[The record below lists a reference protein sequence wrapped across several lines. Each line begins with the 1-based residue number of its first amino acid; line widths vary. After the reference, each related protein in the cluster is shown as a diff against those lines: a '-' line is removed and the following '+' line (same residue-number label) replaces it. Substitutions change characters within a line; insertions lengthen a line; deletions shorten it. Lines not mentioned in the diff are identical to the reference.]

1 MKDLLPWILPP
12 AIGAVIGWFTNALA
26 IKMLFRPYREYRL
39 FGLRIP
45 FTPGILPR
53 EKSRLAASIGDSVAR
68 DLITPEV
75 LRERLESPDLRAKVA
90 AASRSI
96 VDSALDAKAAAL
108 LDGEGMLLAS
118 PGGALARGALGSV
131 WRGFLSSG
139 ALASGVEAAAFDL
152 LEAMADRKLGEIAP
166 PGRLAELAAR
176 FAGSPVAERARELA
190 ATLAGGAVERA
201 LEGGLKPD
209 DVVPLGKALAAFDA
223 AAGALLPALEAALSR
238 YLDEPSVRVILE
250 RYGAAMVRKEIDRLG
265 TLQRLLVNA
274 GGYERSIIET
284 MPKAIDDLVDAIR
297 KFAFGPEGG
306 NKLAAWLRARLEGL
320 WLEPLTKHALLGNGA
335 ASTFAASLAGTVAD
349 RLLAAARD
357 EQLEAR
363 LSALLS
369 KPEIATVG
377 ALLETLGPD
386 TARVAARLAS
396 RAAVSALSG
405 LAGGGSSRAI
415 GAFAHGA
422 AACLG
427 DATLGE
433 LGAFDSRWRDEASD
447 VLAGLVI
454 ALAVKET
461 PRALEGIDV
470 SRLVRERIEA
480 LDMRELEAMVL
491 RVVDRELFWIT
502 ALGGI
507 LGFLIGALQS
517 LLSLIRI

>member
-1 MKDLLPWILPP
+1 MKDLLPWVLPP

-26 IKMLFRPYREYRL
+26 IKMLFRPYREHRL

-53 EKSRLAASIGDSVAR
+53 EKARLAASIGDSVAS
-68 DLITPEV
+68 DLLTPEV
-75 LRERLESPDLRAKVA
+75 LRERLEAPDLRSKVA
-90 AASRSI
+90 QAAGSV
-96 VDSALDAKAAAL
+96 VDSLLDAKAATL
-108 LDGEGMLLAS
+108 LDGGLLAS
-118 PGGALARGALGSV
+118 PGGTLARGALDSL
-131 WRGFLSSG
+131 WRGFLTSG
-139 ALASGVEAAAFDL
+139 ALASGVESAAFEL
-152 LEAMADRKLGEIAP
+152 LQSLSERRLDEIAP

-176 FAGSPVAERARELA
+176 FAGSPAATRARELA

-201 LEGGLKPD
+201 LGSGLRPD
-209 DVVPLGKALAAFDA
+209 DVLPLGKALGAFDA
-223 AAGALLPALEAALSR
+223 ATGALMPALEAALSR

-306 NKLAAWLRARLEGL
+306 NKLAAWLRARLEL
-320 WLEPLTKHALLGNGA
+320 VWMEPLANHALLKNGA
-335 ASTFAASLAGTVAD
+335 ASTFAASLAGTVAE

-357 EQLEAR
+357 EKLEGR
-363 LSALLS
+363 LSDLLS

-377 ALLETLGPD
+377 AVLETLGPD
-386 TARVAARLAS
+386 TARVAAKLAA
-396 RAAVSALSG
+396 RAALAALSG
-405 LAGGGSSRAI
+405 LAGAGTSRAAA
-415 GAFAHGA
+415 AFAGGA
-422 AACLG
+422 ASALG
-427 DATLGE
+427 DATVGE
-433 LGAFDSRWRDEASD
+433 LGAFDERWRDEAAD
-447 VLAGLVI
+447 VLAGMVI

-517 LLSLIRI
+517 LLSLVGI

>member
-1 MKDLLPWILPP
+1 MKELLPWVLPIV
-12 AIGAVIGWFTNALA
+12 IGAVIGWFTNALA
-26 IKMLFRPYREYRL
+26 IKMLFRPYREIRL
-39 FGLRIP
+39 LGLRVP

-53 EKSRLAASIGDSVAR
+53 EKSRLAASIGDSVAS
-68 DLITPEV
+68 DLITPGV
-75 LRERLESPDLRAKVA
+75 LRERLEAPDLRVKVA
-90 AASRSI
+90 QASRSI
-96 VDSALDAKAAAL
+96 MDSVLDAKAAAV
-108 LDGEGMLLAS
+108 LDGEGALFAS
-118 PGGALARGALGSV
+118 SGGALARGALASV

-139 ALASGVEAAAFDL
+139 ALAAGIESAAFEL
-152 LEAMADRKLGEIAP
+152 LESIADRRLDEIAP
-166 PGRLAELAAR
+166 PGRLAELASR
-176 FAGSPVAERARELA
+176 FAGSPVAARARELA
-190 ATLAGGAVERA
+190 TLLAGGAVDRA
-201 LEGGLKPD
+201 LESGLTPD
-209 DVVPLGKALAAFDA
+209 DLVPRAKALDAFDA
-223 AAGALLPALEAALSR
+223 AAGSLLPALEAALSR

-306 NKLAAWLRARLEGL
+306 NKLATWLRARLESL
-320 WLEPLTKHALLGNGA
+320 WLEPLSKHALLGNGA
-335 ASTFAASLAGTVAD
+335 ASGFASSLAGTVAD
-349 RLLAAARD
+349 RLLDSARD
-357 EQLEAR
+357 ERLEDR
-363 LSALLS
+363 LSVLLS

-386 TARVAARLAS
+386 TARSAARLAS

-405 LAGGGSSRAI
+405 LAEAGGSRAMT
-415 GAFAHGA
+415 AFARGA
-422 AACLG
+422 AASLG
-427 DATLGE
+427 DATVGE
-433 LGAFDSRWRDEASD
+433 LGALDARWRDDASD
-447 VLAGLVI
+447 VLAGVVI

-507 LGFLIGALQS
+507 LGAMIGALQS
-517 LLSLIRI
+517 LLSLVRF